1 MINISSLNKNRPKSS
16 NYRYA
21 ITECNNTSNNNS
33 TKNKKLNMQIPYIRD
48 KIDKNFFFRDRI
60 KKYPNFSYR
69 NFFISSTPF
78 NFFKNK
84 NNKNEFYACFNGGPR
99 VKININNNLS
109 SNFQIPKAKSFS
121 KALKKPCGCA
131 INNRYFSNN
140 KLKLKKKVDNEFKY
154 RIHTDINDDIN
165 NFTND
170 NMQNEKNNFV
180 NKTENYKNEEICEKS
195 EKYEKKD
202 DDDNFNFFNKKPK
215 RRFHKIQIHNIC
227 KPFLVDDYRYY
238 AEKYL

>member
-1 MINISSLNKNRPKSS
+1 M
-16 NYRYA
+16 
-21 ITECNNTSNNNS
+21 
-33 TKNKKLNMQIPYIRD
+33 
-48 KIDKNFFFRDRI
+48 
-60 KKYPNFSYR
+60 
-69 NFFISSTPF
+69 
-78 NFFKNK
+78 
-84 NNKNEFYACFNGGPR
+84 
-99 VKININNNLS
+99 
-109 SNFQIPKAKSFS
+109 
-121 KALKKPCGCA
+121 
-131 INNRYFSNN
+131 
-140 KLKLKKKVDNEFKY
+140 DNEFKY

-180 NKTENYKNEEICEKS
+180 NKTENCKNEEICEKS

-202 DDDNFNFFNKKPK
+202 DDDNFNFFKKKPK